1 LSSKTHKD
9 YAEEFKKTLERVL
22 ENGISLSVIAEKI
35 GVNRQKLYNINAG
48 RSSGDVLMLNK
59 LKETYSDILSKSNS
73 NKSVSDFSSREKEMQ
88 AEIDRLKK
96 KVEEKEDR
104 IMKLIDLM
112 YGDKKEGKS

>member
-1 LSSKTHKD
+1 MSSKTHKD

-59 LKETYSDILSKSNS
+59 LKETYSDILSNSNS
-73 NKSVSDFSSREKEMQ
+73 NSVSDFSSREKEMQ
-88 AEIDRLKK
+88 AEIDRLKE
-96 KVEEKEDR
+96 KVQEKEDR
-104 IMKLIDLM
+104 IMKLIDIM
-112 YGDKKEGKS
+112 YGDHKKGKS